1 MVANAT
7 YCRVI
12 ATNLTEIVEL
22 LWIAGPSMLLVCWV
36 LRSLPSGSVGNGCS
50 MRIKTVIVAAML
62 GLGCASSQA
71 QPRPRL
77 YLATEAA
84 PPYSVR
90 EGERVIGIGADTV
103 REIMGRANIDHTIE
117 LLPWKR
123 AYTAA
128 LERSDA
134 CVFSTTRT
142 PEREPL
148 FKWIGPI
155 GEADWVLMARA
166 DRKLRLDSL
175 DDARDYRIGTYNGDA
190 RDQYLR
196 TRGFKVDPAPND
208 LLNLRKLMAN
218 RIDLWAASIRRGSL
232 TLSRMGYAD
241 KIVPVFVFNRIRV
254 YLACNRAVPD
264 AMTSRMEAA
273 FEAMGRDGTVE
284 RILHRYDDYGVA
296 KTR

>member
-1 MVANAT
+1 M
-7 YCRVI
+7 
-12 ATNLTEIVEL
+12 
-22 LWIAGPSMLLVCWV
+22 
-36 LRSLPSGSVGNGCS
+36 
-50 MRIKTVIVAAML
+50 VAAML
-62 GLGCASSQA
+62 GLGCAAALA
-71 QPRPRL
+71 QSEPRL
-77 YLATEAA
+77 YLTTEQA

-155 GEADWVLMARA
+155 GEADWVLMGRA
-166 DRKLRLDSL
+166 DRKLHLNSL
-175 DDARDYRIGTYNGDA
+175 EDARNYRIGTYNGDA

-196 TRGFKVDPAPND
+196 ARGFKVDPAPND
-208 LLNLRKLMAN
+208 LLNLRKLMAD
-218 RIDLWAASIRRGSL
+218 RIDLWAASIRRGGVAL
-232 TLSRMGYAD
+232 ARMGYAD
-241 KIVPVFVFNRIRV
+241 KVVPVFVFNRIRV
-254 YLACNRAVPD
+254 YLACNRGVPD
-264 AMTSRMEAA
+264 AMTARMETAYESMA
-273 FEAMGRDGTVE
+273 RDGSLE
-284 RILHRYDDYGVA
+284 RILHRYDNYGVEP
-296 KTR
+296 KN